1 MNYEKAKYFLT
12 MKRVFSIL
20 TDIYIFMS
28 QHLKRIGCK
37 VFDAQSLEQLIEVEW
52 KIEKVSKLFVFH
64 LL

>member
-1 MNYEKAKYFLT
+1 
-12 MKRVFSIL
+12 MKRVLSIL
-20 TDIYIFMS
+20 ADIYIFMS

-52 KIEKVSKLFVFH
+52 KIEKVSELFVFH

>member
-1 MNYEKAKYFLT
+1 MNYEKAKYFST
-12 MKRVFSIL
+12 MKRVLSIL

-52 KIEKVSKLFVFH
+52 KIEKVSELFVFH

>member
-52 KIEKVSKLFVFH
+52 KIEKVSELFVFH